1 MNRTNALAIAL
12 AGVLM
17 ASAANA
23 QLKLEA
29 PRNQDV
35 QAPRDRQEDI
45 QAPRDRQEEIQVPRG
60 LDVQSTHGK
69 DLRAPRR

>member
-1 MNRTNALAIAL
+1 MKRTNALAIAL

-23 QLKLEA
+23 QRLPLKLEA

-35 QAPRDRQEDI
+35 QAPRDRQEEI
-45 QAPRDRQEEIQVPRG
+45 QAPRG
-60 LDVQSTHGK
+60 LDVRSTHSQ